1 MEKIPQPVIKRLCMI
16 YQLLN
21 EMLDKG
27 HTTVSSSELG
37 AMLGV
42 GSHNVR
48 KDISCLDGVKSG
60 GSGYD
65 IVNLKNAIA
74 QKFGF
79 ADQKAACVVGLGRIG
94 TAFLEHAHNIK
105 SEFRIVAGFDSNT
118 NRIETIKT
126 SVSVYPA
133 YQISETARRFN
144 IKIAIL
150 TVPNSAAQDAAN
162 RLIDGGVKGIINF
175 TDTNLVIR
183 KDDVFVR
190 NMDVTGE
197 MRMLSALIRMD
208 MNNSITM

>member
-16 YQLLN
+16 FQLLN
-21 EMLDKG
+21 EMIDSG
-27 HTTVSSSELG
+27 HTTVSSSVLG
-37 AMLGV
+37 TRLGI

-60 GSGYD
+60 GAGYD
-65 IVNLKNAIA
+65 IINLKNAIA
-74 QKFGF
+74 EKFGF
-79 ADQKAACVVGLGRIG
+79 TAQKAACVVGLGRIG
-94 TAFLEHAHNIK
+94 TAFLQHSNTVK
-105 SEFRIVAGFDSNT
+105 SEFRIVAGFDSNS

-126 SVSVYPA
+126 SINVYPA
-133 YQISETARRFN
+133 YQISEIARRLN
-144 IKIAIL
+144 ILIAIL
-150 TVPNSAAQDAAN
+150 TVPDTAAQDAVN

-183 KDDVFVR
+183 KDDVFVK

-208 MNNSITM
+208 NHD

>member
-1 MEKIPQPVIKRLCMI
+1 MEKIPQPVIKRICMI

-21 EMLDKG
+21 EMLGSG

-37 AMLGV
+37 TRLGI

-60 GSGYD
+60 GAGYD

-74 QKFGF
+74 EKFGF
-79 ADQKAACVVGLGRIG
+79 AEQKAACVVGLGRIG
-94 TAFLEHAHNIK
+94 TAFLQHAHNVK
-105 SEFRIVAGFDSNT
+105 SEFRVVAGFDSNT

-126 SVSVYPA
+126 TISVYPA
-133 YQISETARRFN
+133 YQISEIAQRLT
-144 IKIAIL
+144 ILIAIL
-150 TVPNSAAQDAAN
+150 TVPDSAAQDAAN
-162 RLIDGGVKGIINF
+162 RLIEGGVKGIINF

-183 KDDVFVR
+183 RDDVFVK

-208 MNNSITM
+208 KNN

>member
-1 MEKIPQPVIKRLCMI
+1 MI

-21 EMLDKG
+21 EMLDRG

-37 AMLGV
+37 TRLGI

-60 GSGYD
+60 GAGYD
-65 IVNLKNAIA
+65 ILNLKNAIA
-74 QKFGF
+74 EKFGF
-79 ADQKAACVVGLGRIG
+79 AEQKAACVVGLGRIG
-94 TAFLEHAHNIK
+94 TAFLQHANTVK

-126 SVSVYPA
+126 TINVYPA
-133 YQISETARRFN
+133 YQISEIARRLN
-144 IKIAIL
+144 ILIAIL
-150 TVPNSAAQDAAN
+150 TVPDNAAQDAAN
-162 RLIDGGVKGIINF
+162 RLIDGGVMGIINF

-183 KDDVFVR
+183 KDDVFVK

-208 MNNSITM
+208 KND

>member
-1 MEKIPQPVIKRLCMI
+1 VEKIPQPVIKRICMI

-21 EMLDKG
+21 EMLGSG

-37 AMLGV
+37 TRLGI

-60 GSGYD
+60 GAGYD

-74 QKFGF
+74 EKFGF
-79 ADQKAACVVGLGRIG
+79 AEQKAACVVGLGRIG
-94 TAFLEHAHNIK
+94 TAFLQHAHNVK
-105 SEFRIVAGFDSNT
+105 SEFRVVAGFDSNT

-126 SVSVYPA
+126 TISVYPA
-133 YQISETARRFN
+133 YQISEIAQRLT
-144 IKIAIL
+144 ILIAIL
-150 TVPNSAAQDAAN
+150 TVPDSAAQDAAN
-162 RLIDGGVKGIINF
+162 RLIEGGVKGIINF

-183 KDDVFVR
+183 RDDVFVK

-208 MNNSITM
+208 KNN